1 MTGVKLNSKTH
12 NSCLIQTFGDLYI
25 NNVLTDVTLIT
36 DDKHRIDA
44 HRIVLCAGSAFLRNF
59 LTSTANSHPFLYLK
73 GIKGQNLQSI
83 LQFLYL
89 GETNVSDLEIKDLLT
104 VAKDLEITDLIIEEY
119 PIDEDRPEHVI
130 ADQEGLSPAT
140 MKTKFKL
147 NITQK
152 DQVKPKYQNAGR
164 NFKCNHCEYS
174 ALTKRSLKKH
184 VGYLHMK
191 MNGDKLKDF
200 ISEHQ
205 KKEETLSRVF
215 NCTNCEF
222 SADTKVSLGKHRDK
236 LHRSSIENES
246 ESSRKLR
253 VDNSEVHKEYLQT
266 STRTFVGN
274 KTKIGWKSECKHCN
288 YIAESRKPSHLQ
300 SHLKHKHPQ
309 VYHSVQFV
317 LEQKRKTRL
326 YFA

>member
-1 MTGVKLNSKTH
+1 MTGVTLNSKTH
-12 NSCLIQTFGDLYI
+12 NSCMIQTFGDLYI

-44 HRIVLCAGSAFLRNF
+44 HRIVLCAGSVFFRNF
-59 LTSTANSHPFLYLK
+59 LTSTANLQPIIYLK

-89 GETNVSDLEIKDLLT
+89 GETNVSEVEIKDVLT
-104 VAKDLEITDLIIEEY
+104 IAEDLEITDLTIDDNTV
-119 PIDEDRPEHVI
+119 DEDRQEHVK
-130 ADQEGLSPAT
+130 ADQQGQSPT
-140 MKTKFKL
+140 IKKGEFEL
-147 NITQK
+147 DLTQK
-152 DQVKPKYQNAGR
+152 DEVKLKYQNAGR
-164 NFKCNHCEYS
+164 NFKCNHCEFS
-174 ALTKRSLKKH
+174 ALTKQSLRKH

-191 MNGDKLKDF
+191 INGDEPKDS
-200 ISEHQ
+200 SEQQ
-205 KKEETLSRVF
+205 KEKESLSRVF

-222 SADTKVSLGKHRDK
+222 SAVTKESLRKHRDK
-236 LHRSSIENES
+236 LHSSSTENES

-266 STRTFVGN
+266 STSTFVGN
-274 KTKIGWKSECKHCN
+274 KTKISWKSECKHCN

-309 VYHSVQFV
+309 VYNSVQSV

-326 YFA
+326 YFS